1 MLSPNLFLQGKLW
14 LSMCVHGEA
23 FAVAGSNVDSAKFQM
38 PTAAKQ
44 AFACIGMPKRLGVKG
59 WWGRSEHLCP
69 KMMLQTYLPHRG

>member
-1 MLSPNLFLQGKLW
+1 MLAGGSLLHARQQQYNLSSHAFPQSFFAGLPV

-44 AFACIGMPKRLGVKG
+44 AFACIGMPARLGVND
-59 WWGRSEHLCP
+59 
-69 KMMLQTYLPHRG
+69 